1 MTTNSTPDDLD
12 ALRTILDTLEPFDE
26 SNRQRIIRWAMEKM
40 GLKISNNTESPTANV
55 PPGIAP
61 QVTPTANNQ
70 DIKSFVATKNPQGDN
85 QLSAVVA
92 YYYKFEAPANQKKDS
107 ITTEDILNVCRLAGL
122 SRPKRPAQTLVN
134 AHTAGLLD
142 KGTDRGTYQINSV
155 GENLVAVSL
164 PSNSSSPAKRKKRVA
179 KKAKAKKTKK

>member
-1 MTTNSTPDDLD
+1 MTTNATPDDLD

-26 SNRQRIIRWAMEKM
+26 ADRQRIIRWAMEKM
-40 GLKISNNTESPTANV
+40 GLKMSNSTQSATMNVQPGTAS
-55 PPGIAP
+55 
-61 QVTPTANNQ
+61 QVIPAVNNH
-70 DIKSFVATKNPQGDN
+70 DIKSFVAAKSPQGDN

-92 YYYKFEAPANQKKDS
+92 YYYKFEAPANQRKDS

-142 KGTDRGTYQINSV
+142 KGADRGTYQINSV

-164 PSNSSSPAKRKKRVA
+164 PSNLSSPVKRRKKVA
-179 KKAKAKKTKK
+179 KKVTAKKSKK